1 MTGRRTEA
9 IEITWKA
16 IQQKFKINHAE
27 NGEIFEVRTI
37 DVSKCLN
44 LTPGSEEELK
54 NEPINIISMKWG
66 TKYGPEYVNKLYRG
80 FKKNTNRPFNF
91 ILFTDNSEGLLPEI
105 QTKPMANEWRALLA
119 KSTIFSREHQFKGL
133 NMWIDLDMIIT
144 SNIDT
149 IFDFRGKFALMR
161 TDEIANETL
170 NKGGYNSSVVLWR
183 GDEYSLIYDLLKECW
198 TELNCFCYR

>member
-1 MTGRRTEA
+1 
-9 IEITWKA
+9 
-16 IQQKFKINHAE
+16 
-27 NGEIFEVRTI
+27 
-37 DVSKCLN
+37 
-44 LTPGSEEELK
+44 
-54 NEPINIISMKWG
+54 MKWG